1 LVGIIRNYQTEKSL
15 RAPMQTWGE
24 GVQNLY
30 VALRNPFIEGL
41 NPLECLLHAISG
53 APIYFLKMPLSLGH

>member
-1 LVGIIRNYQTEKSL
+1 
-15 RAPMQTWGE
+15 MQTWGE